1 MSHLEGFLLII
12 SWSLLISA
20 KITAMELLI
29 PGNCVRQQENQPLRS
44 EAVVYGPTRS
54 DFRKKWL
61 KPLSIVMK
69 NFGKK
74 KSCRCLQKF
83 WFCSHF
89 LQTDDFSTNCWKTFK
104 YSKKESR
111 FFYMA
116 GREVEIH
123 RGRLDKKI
131 LADRAQL
138 FPRFLSKKI
147 FKNFKN
153 FRKTFY
159 FFGLKFW
166 NFWKISTF
174 FHFRRKNRESFSK
187 DQKRKKSRFSRDFS
201 KFFKFSI

>member
-1 MSHLEGFLLII
+1 
-12 SWSLLISA
+12 
-20 KITAMELLI
+20 
-29 PGNCVRQQENQPLRS
+29 
-44 EAVVYGPTRS
+44 
-54 DFRKKWL
+54 
-61 KPLSIVMK
+61 MK

-74 KSCRCLQKF
+74 KSCTCLQNF

-104 YSKKESR
+104 YSKKVSR

-153 FRKTFY
+153 FRKTFS
-159 FFGLKFW
+159 FFLDGNLK
-166 NFWKISTF
+166 NFGKSRENLDF
-174 FHFRRKNRESFSK
+174 FRFRSFEN
-187 DQKRKKSRFSRDFS
+187 DSRFSFENEIKVEIFQKFSNFHPKKWKYFS
-201 KFFKFSI
+201 KFFKIFKNRFW